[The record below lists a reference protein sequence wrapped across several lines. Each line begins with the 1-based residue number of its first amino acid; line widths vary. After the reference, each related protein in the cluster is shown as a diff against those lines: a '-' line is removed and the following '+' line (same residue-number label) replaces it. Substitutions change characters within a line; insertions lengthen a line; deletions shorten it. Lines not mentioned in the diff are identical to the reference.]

1 MIVVS
6 DSTPLRYLVFIE
18 LEHVLPR
25 LFGTVYA
32 PPEVVAELQR
42 SKNPILE
49 PVRLNSLEELARLD
63 LKRTVM
69 AIDTARLQL
78 LPNSPEHLLAL
89 LEGTQQFEERSG
101 LRAADGLRDFLVSD
115 EVSPAFLAQLRAALV
130 ADPWVHGFAV
140 VHRESGE
147 VIGSAG
153 FKGPPDEDGMVE
165 IAYGIVPSHQEQ
177 GYATEAAMALVAF
190 AFGSGRV
197 RLVRAHTLVES
208 NASTR
213 ILTKCGFESVGEI
226 VDPEDGL
233 VRRWERTHESA

>member
-1 MIVVS
+1 
-6 DSTPLRYLVFIE
+6 
-18 LEHVLPR
+18 
-25 LFGTVYA
+25 
-32 PPEVVAELQR
+32 
-42 SKNPILE
+42 
-49 PVRLNSLEELARLD
+49 
-63 LKRTVM
+63 M

-213 ILTKCGFESVGEI
+213 ILTKCGFESVGEV

-233 VRRWERTHESA
+233 VRRWERTHDSV